1 MPVTNRQDVE
11 HTVKSMCRALEL
23 LSCFSLEKPEWGV
36 TEIADFLGVYKSTV
50 HRFLKT
56 FERAGFVHRTRD
68 RRYQIGARALEL
80 GVTFR
85 FTNRLICAAE
95 LPLRVLAERTQSV
108 AHLMQLDGRDTLEL
122 LRATGLRRTAFSTR
136 RIIRREAHASASGKV
151 LLAYGGHESFRE
163 FVGLRRLLKTY
174 TPYTLDNP
182 KQLLNQMLL
191 IRDQRYAL
199 DDQESCPGVRCLA
212 VAIEDNSGKAVA
224 TVSISNVRER
234 FDDQRV
240 RRLVP
245 WLVSTAGSIGRSLG
259 DVQGNARKTSL
270 QG

>member
-1 MPVTNRQDVE
+1 MR
-11 HTVKSMCRALEL
+11 RALEL

-56 FERAGFVHRTRD
+56 FERAGFVHRTTD
-68 RRYQIGARALEL
+68 RRYQIGVRALEL
-80 GVTFR
+80 GITFR
-85 FTNRLICAAE
+85 FTNRLIGAAE
-95 LPLRVLAERTQSV
+95 LPLRLLAERTQSV
-108 AHLMQLDGRDTLEL
+108 AHLMQLDGRDTFEL
-122 LRATGLRRTAFSTR
+122 LRATGLRRTAFSAR
-136 RIIRREAHASASGKV
+136 RIIRREAHATASGKV
-151 LLAYGGHESFRE
+151 LLAYGGHDSFRE
-163 FVGLRRLLKTY
+163 FVGLRSLLKTY

-182 KQLLNQMLL
+182 KRLLTQMRL

-212 VAIEDNSGKAVA
+212 VAIEDDSGKAIA
-224 TVSISNVRER
+224 AISISNVRER
-234 FDDQRV
+234 FDDQHV

-245 WLVSTAGSIGRSLG
+245 WLVSTAGSIGRGLRG
-259 DVQGNARKTSL
+259 VRGHTLKASL